1 MEGTKFKKDIKFIN
15 EDFKTNHNQSQN
27 AANADSKPGNLL
39 NGTGK
44 PAANSGHNTACHKSL
59 QAKKREIEEALN
71 KMAALVLKDK
81 VFMPVFLWVEGK
93 LAEIEAEVDTIA
105 RAQKIVDDQKAK
117 KR

>member
-1 MEGTKFKKDIKFIN
+1 MEGIKFGKNIKSIN
-15 EDFKTNHNQSQN
+15 EDFKTSHNQSRN
-27 AANADSKPGNLL
+27 AANADSKPENIS
-39 NGTGK
+39 NDTGK
-44 PAANSGHNTACHKSL
+44 PAANIGSSHNTACHKSL

-105 RAQKIVDDQKAK
+105 RASENCG
-117 KR
+117 